1 MDKQPGSSTTQAS
14 GIDLSDSED
23 GTCELRRVPDSVPV
37 MVWIVAMAGFW
48 ERAAF
53 WGISGPWQ
61 NYMENPRNYTTD
73 GTPGALSLG
82 QATATRIFCGFFVV
96 YFTSPILFAP
106 LVDSR
111 VGQYKT
117 LVISLGV
124 SYPSMLDRGA
134 GLPGLLMSMAL
145 IALGGGCSQ
154 ATIRSFI
161 AAQYKDRTPRL
172 RNRPPS
178 RNRCLDFLRKRL
190 QNTNFVKW
198 LPAAATEEVVVVD
211 PELTLKFIYTLLFWV
226 GNLGALL
233 VFPIVCIERL
243 FGFFPA
249 FVLGGGN
256 ALMAFLIIIA
266 GKKYFVK
273 PPLAD
278 NVMIPAAKVLGC
290 AARSGFNMKRTDPAY
305 QLADRGKIVP
315 WSSQFSDEITRAL
328 GACRVLLAFII
339 FYVCFDQMQN
349 NLISQAGDMNK
360 GRTPNEVVPNMNQ
373 VACIVISPLVEYVL
387 DPALSKR
394 HIYLKPVT
402 RIAIGFIFVSLSMA
416 YAAVVQY
423 FIYNSPPCFN
433 HPSSCGDRHMV
444 SQQRPNIWIQTPVFV
459 LMAVG
464 EVYAMTTAME
474 YAETHSPKEMKV
486 LVQSINMLITGVG
499 SVFAMAI
506 AEAARDPY
514 LMIFY
519 SSLAGAMALTT
530 VIFYALFRNKD
541 KEEPNLPFDTEG
553 IIKIENEEDNGILC
567 TACTPQ
573 ESVHPDTTIGTQTTV
588 TKAD

>member
-1 MDKQPGSSTTQAS
+1 MNKQPGSSTTQAS
-14 GIDLSDSED
+14 SIDLSDSED
-23 GTCELRRVPDSVPV
+23 GTCKLRRVPDRVPT
-37 MVWIVAMAGFW
+37 MVWIVAVAGFW

-53 WGISGPWQ
+53 WGIAAPWQ
-61 NYMENPRNYTTD
+61 NYMENPRHYTIE
-73 GTPGALSLG
+73 GTPGALNLG
-82 QATATRIFCGFFVV
+82 QATATRIFCGFFVI
-96 YFTSPILFAP
+96 YFTCPILFAS

-124 SYPSMLDRGA
+124 YVLGCIALAVSSYPSMLDRGA

-145 IALGGGCSQ
+145 IALGGGCAQ
-154 ATIRSFI
+154 ATVRSFI

-172 RNRPPS
+172 RTCPPS
-178 RNRCLDFLRKRL
+178 RNRCLGFLRKQM
-190 QNTNFVKW
+190 QNTNLSKW
-198 LPAAATEEVVVVD
+198 LPATLTEEVVMVD

-226 GNLGALL
+226 GNVGALL
-233 VFPIVCIERL
+233 VFPIVCIER
-243 FGFFPA
+243 FYGFFPA
-249 FVLGGGN
+249 FVLGGGC

-278 NVMIPAAKVLGC
+278 NVMVPAAKVLGC
-290 AARSGFNMKRTDPAY
+290 AARNGFKMKRTDPAY
-305 QLADRGKIVP
+305 QLATRGKIVS
-315 WSSQFSDEITRAL
+315 WNSEFSNEITRAL
-328 GACRVLLAFII
+328 GACRVLL
-339 FYVCFDQMQN
+339 N

-360 GRTPNEVVPNMNQ
+360 GRTPNEVVPSMNQ

-394 HIYLKPVT
+394 RIYLKPVT
-402 RIAIGFIFVSLSMA
+402 RIAIGFTFLSLSMA
-416 YAAVVQY
+416 YAAVVQH
-423 FIYNSPPCFN
+423 FIYISPPCFN
-433 HPSSCGDRHMV
+433 HPSLCEGSHPV
-444 SQQRPNIWIQTPVFV
+444 AQQRPNIWIQTPVFV
-459 LMAVG
+459 LMAAG

-499 SVFAMAI
+499 SMFAMAI

-519 SSLAGAMALTT
+519 SSLAAAMALTT
-530 VIFYALFRNKD
+530 IVFYALFRNRD
-541 KEEPNLPFDTEG
+541 KEEPNLPFNSEG
-553 IIKIENEEDNGILC
+553 ITITGNEEGNNISSPALAPRD
-567 TACTPQ
+567 
-573 ESVHPDTTIGTQTTV
+573 SVHPDTSIGTQAMV
-588 TKAD
+588 TKAE

>member
-1 MDKQPGSSTTQAS
+1 
-14 GIDLSDSED
+14 
-23 GTCELRRVPDSVPV
+23 
-37 MVWIVAMAGFW
+37 MVWIVAVVGFW

-53 WGISGPWQ
+53 WGISAPWQ
-61 NYMENPRNYTTD
+61 NYMENPRNYTIE
-73 GTPGALSLG
+73 GTPGALGLG

-96 YFTSPILFAP
+96 YFTCPILFAP

-124 SYPSMLDRGA
+124 YVLGCITLAISSYPTMLDRGA
-134 GLPGLLMSMAL
+134 GLPGLLVSMAL

-154 ATIRSFI
+154 ATVRSFI

-172 RNRPPS
+172 RTCPPS
-178 RNRCLDFLRKRL
+178 RNRYLDFLRKRL
-190 QNTNFVKW
+190 DNTKFSKW
-198 LPAAATEEVVVVD
+198 LPAASTEEVVVVD

-226 GNLGALL
+226 GNVGALL
-233 VFPIVCIERL
+233 VFPIVCIER
-243 FGFFPA
+243 FSGFFPA
-249 FVLGGGN
+249 FVLGGSC
-256 ALMAFLIIIA
+256 ALMAFSIIIA

-278 NVMIPAAKVLGC
+278 NVMIPAANVLGC
-290 AARSGFNMKRTDPAY
+290 AARNGFKMSRTDPAY
-305 QLADRGKIVP
+305 QLANRGKTVP
-315 WSSQFSDEITRAL
+315 WNSQFSNEITRAL
-328 GACRVLLAFII
+328 GACRVLLAFIM
-339 FYVCFDQMQN
+339 FYICFDQMQN

-360 GRTPNEVVPNMNQ
+360 GQTPNEVVPSMNQ

-394 HIYLKPVT
+394 RIYLKPVT
-402 RIAIGFIFVSLSMA
+402 RIAIGFTFVSLSMV
-416 YAAVVQY
+416 YAAVVQH
-423 FIYNSPPCFN
+423 FIYISPPCFN
-433 HPSSCGDRHMV
+433 HPSSCEGHHLV
-444 SQQRPNIWIQTPVFV
+444 AQQRPNIWTQTPVFV

-499 SVFAMAI
+499 SMFAMAI

-530 VIFYALFRNKD
+530 IVFYALFRNND
-541 KEEPNLPFDTEG
+541 EEEQNPAFDTEAITKTG
-553 IIKIENEEDNGILC
+553 NEQGNAIPC
-567 TACTPQ
+567 IARTPRD
-573 ESVHPDTTIGTQTTV
+573 SVQPDKSIGTQVTV
-588 TKAD
+588 TKAE

>member
-1 MDKQPGSSTTQAS
+1 
-14 GIDLSDSED
+14 
-23 GTCELRRVPDSVPV
+23 
-37 MVWIVAMAGFW
+37 MVWIVAVVGFW

-53 WGISGPWQ
+53 WGIAAPWQ
-61 NYMENPRNYTTD
+61 NYMENPQHYTIE
-73 GTPGALSLG
+73 GTPGALNLG

-96 YFTSPILFAP
+96 YFTCPILFAP

-124 SYPSMLDRGA
+124 YVLGCIALAISSYPSMLDRGA

-172 RNRPPS
+172 RTCPPS

-190 QNTNFVKW
+190 QNTNFSKW
-198 LPAAATEEVVVVD
+198 LPAASTEEVVVVD

-226 GNLGALL
+226 GNVGALL
-233 VFPIVCIERL
+233 VFPIVCIERF

-249 FVLGGGN
+249 FVLGGGC
-256 ALMAFLIIIA
+256 ALMAFSIIIA

-278 NVMIPAAKVLGC
+278 NVMIPATKVLGC
-290 AARSGFNMKRTDPAY
+290 AVRNKFEMKRTDPAY
-305 QLADRGKIVP
+305 QLANRGKIVP
-315 WSSQFSDEITRAL
+315 WSSELSNEITRAL

-339 FYVCFDQMQN
+339 FYICFDQMQN

-360 GRTPNEVVPNMNQ
+360 GQTPNEVVPSMNQ

-387 DPALSKR
+387 DPALSKQR
-394 HIYLKPVT
+394 IYLKPVT
-402 RIAIGFIFVSLSMA
+402 RIAIGFTFISLSMA
-416 YAAVVQY
+416 YAAVVQH
-423 FIYNSPPCFN
+423 FIYISPPCFN
-433 HPSSCGDRHMV
+433 HPSSCEDRHLV
-444 SQQRPNIWIQTPVFV
+444 AQQRPNIWIQTPVFV
-459 LMAVG
+459 LMAAG

-474 YAETHSPKEMKV
+474 YAETHSPKETKV

-499 SVFAMAI
+499 SMFAMAI

-530 VIFYALFRNKD
+530 IVFYALFRNKD
-541 KEEPNLPFDTEG
+541 ESSLPFNSEG
-553 IIKIENEEDNGILC
+553 IIKMENEEGNDISC
-567 TACTPQ
+567 AARAPRD
-573 ESVHPDTTIGTQTTV
+573 SVHPDTSIGTQAMV
-588 TKAD
+588 TKAE